1 MHALRVNESNITAK
15 VAFNKHHFGIEGNLE
30 IMNNDKKNFLLDI
43 LTDSKNLHTFF
54 RYLLHLATFG

>member
-1 MHALRVNESNITAK
+1 MHALRVNESNITAE

-43 LTDSKNLHTFF
+43 STDSKNLHTIF